1 MRAVT
6 TAFDRMASMSGMAVV
21 GAFFPE
27 IKGWL
32 EAVFIG
38 LLLLHA
44 RAVDLFALFGI
55 AHQLHNP
62 GRRKGAGR

>member
-1 MRAVT
+1 
-6 TAFDRMASMSGMAVV
+6 MASMSGMAVV

-38 LLLLHA
+38 LLVLLA
-44 RAVDLFALFGI
+44 GAVGLFALFVI
-55 AHQLHNP
+55 AQQFRNP
-62 GRRKGAGR
+62 GRREGSGR